1 MAAWVIAFSYVKMM
15 MAKERLQPRSDEDTD
30 STLRQRG
37 GDPLVYLMLL
47 GTTIYLYLN
56 LFVLPNIPILLSGDQ
71 VFFWVNGQRMLY
83 GERAYLDFF
92 QFTPPGADLFYFAL
106 FKLFGPR
113 IWVLN
118 AAVIVLGV
126 ALCWVCFA
134 IAKEVMERRLALLAT
149 LLFLTLIY
157 TRLLNATH
165 HWFSVLIIMGAA
177 AVLMRRTN
185 NRRLGVAGA
194 MLGAASFFTQ
204 THGAAALLAVTV
216 FLVWERY
223 RTGRSW
229 QDFWRSERVLLFSFV
244 LTLLALNAYFIATV
258 GLKQLWYFQVTYV
271 RKVMVHRPETALL
284 GMPESPDWRS
294 RPLASLVGQY
304 GQYIFVYVMLPVV
317 YTLVL
322 WRCWNEP
329 HCPTFRHHKVALL
342 SLVGSCLLAELIFSL
357 NWLRLYAVS
366 MAGIILFIWVLSRAP
381 RARRYAVTAVSIT
394 IACLAFQET
403 WSAQHSDYVLAALPA
418 GTSATNPQ
426 EYEKLLWFKQHTKPG
441 EFVFQAGWPGL
452 YIPLELRNPVFLD
465 TAGTM
470 ADSQWA
476 QRAVQQ
482 LEAKEVRY
490 VLWSARLDYPT
501 DPRRPWTTHI
511 VPLRSYLL
519 ARYMPIRAF
528 PDGEEIWER
537 R

>member
-83 GERAYLDFF
+83 GGRAYLDFF

-216 FLVWERY
+216 FLVWERH
-223 RTGRSW
+223 RGGRSW

-244 LTLLALNAYFIATV
+244 LTLLAFNAYFIATV

-271 RKVMVHRPETALL
+271 RKVMVH
-284 GMPESPDWRS
+284 
-294 RPLASLVGQY
+294 
-304 GQYIFVYVMLPVV
+304 
-317 YTLVL
+317 
-322 WRCWNEP
+322 
-329 HCPTFRHHKVALL
+329 
-342 SLVGSCLLAELIFSL
+342 
-357 NWLRLYAVS
+357 
-366 MAGIILFIWVLSRAP
+366 
-381 RARRYAVTAVSIT
+381 
-394 IACLAFQET
+394 
-403 WSAQHSDYVLAALPA
+403 
-418 GTSATNPQ
+418 
-426 EYEKLLWFKQHTKPG
+426 
-441 EFVFQAGWPGL
+441 
-452 YIPLELRNPVFLD
+452 
-465 TAGTM
+465 
-470 ADSQWA
+470 
-476 QRAVQQ
+476 
-482 LEAKEVRY
+482 
-490 VLWSARLDYPT
+490 
-501 DPRRPWTTHI
+501 
-511 VPLRSYLL
+511 
-519 ARYMPIRAF
+519 
-528 PDGEEIWER
+528 
-537 R
+537 